1 MMMLMGIVG
10 LNLGATAQQA
20 PERTGLSDKNV
31 LVAYFSCTGTT
42 ERVAQAIASETGG
55 DLYRITPAKAY
66 TPADLDWRNNRSRS
80 SVEMR
85 DEGARPELAGK
96 PLDAGRYDVVFLGYP
111 IWWDLCPRAVNTF
124 LEQYDFSGKTVIPF
138 ATSGSSPI
146 TNSAREL
153 RSLYPKISW
162 REGRLFNGGAGQA
175 GKWARQA
182 IE

>member
-10 LNLGATAQQA
+10 LNLGAEAQQA
-20 PERTGLSDKNV
+20 PEHTESSDKNV

-42 ERVAQAIASETGG
+42 ERVAQAIAAEVGG

-66 TPADLDWRNNRSRS
+66 TQADLDWRNRDSRS
-80 SVEMR
+80 SVEMH
-85 DEGARPELAGK
+85 DEGARPELAGN

-111 IWWDLCPRAVNTF
+111 IWWNLCPRAVNTF

-138 ATSGSSPI
+138 ATSGGSTI
-146 TNSAREL
+146 TNSARQL
-153 RSLYPKISW
+153 RILYPKISW
-162 REGRLFNGGAGQA
+162 REGQLLNGGAGQA